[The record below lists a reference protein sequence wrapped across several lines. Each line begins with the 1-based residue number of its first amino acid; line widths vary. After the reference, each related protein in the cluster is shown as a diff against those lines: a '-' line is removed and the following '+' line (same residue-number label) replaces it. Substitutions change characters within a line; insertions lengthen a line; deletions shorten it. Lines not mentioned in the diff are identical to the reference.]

1 LPKLLL
7 LKIEQKVPIYRRV
20 KQELNSDEVD
30 EKNNFQKFQAPRG
43 TDNISVEDSKFMRYI
58 RKIFFKLAEERGF
71 EEVFIPAFED
81 VELFKRSVGEGTDIV
96 EKEMFLL
103 EERKEGQEK
112 KFALRPEATA
122 GICRK
127 YIESGWVNL
136 PQPVKVFFFGEV
148 FRAERPQAGRFR
160 QFYQLDL
167 ETLGSKSPVSD
178 VEIIKF
184 AWDFLEKLGLKN
196 LRLEINS
203 IGCPKCR
210 PKYIENLRA
219 HFESYEKSLSEESK
233 ARMKKNILRILDS
246 KDEKDIRVANLAPRS
261 TDFLCPECK
270 EHFDSVKNSLKN
282 SNINFEINHK
292 LVRGLDYYT
301 KTTFEIM
308 PYDDFEG
315 PKSSLAG
322 GGRYDNLLEMIGG
335 RSTSAVG
342 MAMGVERIMAELKSQ
357 GIEPKF
363 AKKRVY
369 VAFIGKE
376 AESESVK
383 LSATLQSA
391 GFKVLKPSASLGIS
405 AQFKEANKLGV
416 EWVVMLGEHEI
427 ETNTLILKEL
437 KTGVQSVILREKVI
451 EELVS
456 KFQVEDDE

>member
-1 LPKLLL
+1 M
-7 LKIEQKVPIYRRV
+7 PIYRRV
-20 KQELNSDEVD
+20 KQNSDFTNET
-30 EKNNFQKFQAPRG
+30 EILQNNYHKFQAPRG
-43 TDNISVEDSKFMRYI
+43 TDNISLEESKLIRFI

-71 EEVFIPAFED
+71 EEVFIPSFED

-103 EERKEGQEK
+103 EDRKEGQEK

-127 YIESGWVNL
+127 YIESGWISL

-167 ETLGSKSPVSD
+167 ETIGSKSPVSD

-184 AWDFLEKLGLKN
+184 SWDFLEKLGLKN

-203 IGCPKCR
+203 IGCLKCR
-210 PKYIENLRA
+210 PKYMKNLKT

-233 ARMKKNILRILDS
+233 NRMKKNMLRVLDS
-246 KDEKDIRVANLAPRS
+246 KDEKDIRVANLAPRMI
-261 TDFLCPECK
+261 DFLCPECK
-270 EHFDSVKNSLKN
+270 DHFDSVKNSLKAL
-282 SNINFEINHK
+282 NINFELNHK

-315 PKSSLAG
+315 PRSSLIG
-322 GGRYDNLLEMIGG
+322 GGRYDNLIENLGG
-335 RSTSAVG
+335 RETPAVG
-342 MAMGVERIMAELKSQ
+342 AGMGVERIMQELKLQ
-357 GIEPKF
+357 KIEPKLE
-363 AKKRVY
+363 KKRVY
-369 VAFIGKE
+369 IAFIGKE
-376 AESESVK
+376 AESESIK

-391 GFKVLKPSASLGIS
+391 GFKVLKPSAQLGIS

-416 EWVVMLGEHEI
+416 SWVIMLGEHEI

-437 KTGVQSVILREKVI
+437 KTGIQSVILREKII
-451 EELVS
+451 EDLAS